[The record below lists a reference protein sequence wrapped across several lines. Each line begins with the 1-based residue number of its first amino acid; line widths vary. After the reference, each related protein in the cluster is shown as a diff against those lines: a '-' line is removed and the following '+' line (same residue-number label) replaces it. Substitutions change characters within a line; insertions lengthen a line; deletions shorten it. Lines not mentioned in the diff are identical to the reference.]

1 MREKELFACSFLC
14 YNIGISKPEGVTMSA
29 VQDYFVNLSALLAR
43 TLDAQAQSMERAA
56 QAIAACLKS
65 GHMVYTLG
73 TGHGHLLALEVF
85 YRAGGMARV
94 CPVLDE
100 RLMLHISASE
110 STKWERREEIVSEL
124 LEKYPIGSGDVLIA
138 ASNSGRNAAAVLY
151 PLEAGRRGATVI
163 ALTSMQHSR
172 SVTPRNSAGLR
183 LFETADI
190 VLDNGGVPGD
200 AALVMADGMAVGPT
214 STAVGAAM
222 LQAIA
227 CRVKEIAVQEG
238 WEAEFFKSSNID
250 GGDEYNAALLEK
262 YGGRIPGLV

>member
-1 MREKELFACSFLC
+1 
-14 YNIGISKPEGVTMSA
+14 MSA
-29 VQDYFVNLSALLAR
+29 VQAYFENLNELLAR
-43 TLDAQAQSMERAA
+43 TLDTQTENMERAA
-56 QAIAACLKS
+56 RAIADCLKS

-85 YRAGGMARV
+85 YRAGGMARI
-94 CPVLDE
+94 CPILDE
-100 RLMLHISASE
+100 RLMLHVSAAE
-110 STKWERREEIVSEL
+110 SSLWERREEIVPEL
-124 LEKYPIGSGDVLIA
+124 LEKYPIGAGDVLIA

-151 PLEAGRRGATVI
+151 PMEARRRGAKVI
-163 ALTSMQHSR
+163 ALTSMQHSE
-172 SVTPRNSAGLR
+172 SVTARNSAGTR

-200 AALVMADGMAVGPT
+200 ASLMMADGMAVGPT

-227 CRVKEIAVQEG
+227 CRVKEIALEEG

-250 GGDEYNAALLEK
+250 GGDEYNEALLEK
-262 YGGRIPGLV
+262 YGKMIPGLV